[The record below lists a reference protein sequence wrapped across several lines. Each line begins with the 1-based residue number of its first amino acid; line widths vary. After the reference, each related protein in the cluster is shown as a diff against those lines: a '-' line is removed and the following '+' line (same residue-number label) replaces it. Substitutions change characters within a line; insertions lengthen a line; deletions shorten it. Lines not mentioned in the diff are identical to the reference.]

1 MPYHLSAEANF
12 SAAHTLPDGGDCARV
27 HGHNWRVRVTVR
39 VADDALDDA
48 GMGIDLRDLERF
60 THQSV
65 ADFDHAFL
73 NELPAFRERP
83 TSAEHISRVVFERM
97 AEHIERHSTV
107 RVSEVEVWEMP
118 QYRVVYRP
126 E

>member
-1 MPYHLSAEANF
+1 MP
-12 SAAHTLPDGGDCARV
+12 
-27 HGHNWRVRVTVR
+27 
-39 VADDALDDA
+39 DDALDDA
-48 GMGIDLRDLERF
+48 GMGIDLRELERF

-83 TSAEHISRVVFERM
+83 TSAEHISRVVFDRM
-97 AEHIERHSTV
+97 AGHLEPHPAV